1 MVAAGCRSKN
11 DIHIVLLVAVHRSLD
26 PMCSEVPQRVGTPL
40 ILALSNLTASS
51 RGVGI
56 LLQQR
61 FLVFATA
68 TEIPAC
74 EEQDSKQLP

>member
-1 MVAAGCRSKN
+1 
-11 DIHIVLLVAVHRSLD
+11 
-26 PMCSEVPQRVGTPL
+26 MCSEVPQRVGTPL